1 MCYNKYTKK
10 NGGFYVKYDEKY
22 QDLFSVSSD
31 YYLVHCISGDYSLGA
46 GVAKIIDQNYDMALK
61 LFMDYPLPP
70 DDVSAY
76 IGQALLVENVFNLVT
91 KGHWREKPTY
101 DNLKNALL
109 DMKQQCLDEGI
120 TKLVMPKIGC
130 GRDKLSWVMVSDMIA
145 EVFDDTDVEI
155 LVCKQ

>member
-1 MCYNKYTKK
+1 MNYT
-10 NGGFYVKYDEKY
+10 EKQ
-22 QDLFSVSSD
+22 QDLFSVDTD

-46 GVAKIIDQNYDMALK
+46 GVAKGIDKSYDMALK

-70 DDVSAY
+70 DSVDAY
-76 IGQALLVENVFNLVT
+76 VGKALLVENVFNLVT
-91 KGHWREKPTY
+91 KGHWKEKPTY

-120 TKLVMPKIGC
+120 TKLAMPKIGC
-130 GRDKLSWVMVSDMIA
+130 GRDKLSWVDVSDIIA
-145 EVFDDTDVEI
+145 EVFDDTDIEI

>member
-1 MCYNKYTKK
+1 MNYT
-10 NGGFYVKYDEKY
+10 EKQ
-22 QDLFSVSSD
+22 QDLFSVGTD

-46 GVAKIIDQNYDMALK
+46 GVAKGIDKNYDMALK

-70 DDVSAY
+70 DSVDAY
-76 IGQALLVENVFNLVT
+76 IGKALLVENVFNLVT

-120 TKLVMPKIGC
+120 TKLAMPKIGC
-130 GRDKLSWVMVSDMIA
+130 GRDKLSWVDVSDIIS
-145 EVFDDTDVEI
+145 EVFDDTDIEI
-155 LVCKQ
+155 LVCIQ